1 MIQTIIFCRWGRQGP
16 VAGRTCKSDYQGKSN
31 TAPNRVEQRGG
42 FSIAA
47 QIAGDYVKAVFL
59 DRRFGLFLLLLF
71 INGVV
76 FGPFLPFLPV
86 YVEEELNLSQ
96 TFTANFRTISLF
108 LMATF
113 VLLGGVL
120 SDSLGPKKS
129 MMLGLIGTP
138 VAAAVFVIVNP
149 GVLLGL
155 AIYRGVSEGLLNGG
169 GQTYMIATA
178 PASRLGA
185 ATAVFFLGN
194 TLGSALGSLIGGA
207 ILELSSFTTLGFVML
222 VASGPVLLAVLFLLP
237 DVQTGDSDRPK
248 VRDVLRGYREIV
260 GRRHVWMLSSMQFL
274 RTTFWG
280 AASLTMPFLMH
291 ELTGSKIAVSAFNT
305 VSLVVGMGSMIVVG
319 AISDRVGRRKIV
331 MVCIAGI
338 GIASALLAVSA
349 GNAAALFVAGTIA
362 TTVAWTLSGQVTPLA
377 KEMSEPGEEGR
388 LVGMILFPWALG
400 MLAGAQIHGQFSES
414 NPGLMFALLTLLL
427 VAALGLAELMFRSAA
442 HRPAFARRD

>member
-1 MIQTIIFCRWGRQGP
+1 MAPLPFRICR
-16 VAGRTCKSDYQGKSN
+16 SDHHRKSN
-31 TAPNRVEQRGG
+31 IAPNRAEQRDG
-42 FSIAA
+42 SEIATE
-47 QIAGDYVKAVFL
+47 IARDYVRTVFL

-86 YVEEELNLSQ
+86 YVEEELELSQ

-138 VAAAVFVIVNP
+138 VAAAVFIIVNP
-149 GVLLGL
+149 GVLLAL
-155 AIYRGVSEGLLNGG
+155 SIYRGISDGLLNGG

-185 ATAVFFLGN
+185 ATAIYFLGN
-194 TLGSALGSLIGGA
+194 TLGSALGSLIGGV
-207 ILELSSFTTLGFVML
+207 ILELSSFTILGFAML
-222 VASGPVLLAVLFLLP
+222 ATSGPVLLAVLFLLP
-237 DVQTGDSDRPK
+237 DVQTGASGRPK
-248 VRDVLRGYREIV
+248 VTEVLRGYREIV
-260 GRRHVWMLSSMQFL
+260 GRRHVWTLSSMQFL

-280 AASLTMPFLMH
+280 AASLTMPFLMN

-305 VSLVVGMGSMIVVG
+305 VSLVVGMASMIVVG
-319 AISDRVGRRKIV
+319 AISDRIGRRKIV
-331 MVCIAGI
+331 MGCIAGI
-338 GIASALLAVSA
+338 GISSALLALSS
-349 GNAAALFVAGTIA
+349 GNAPGLFVAGTLA
-362 TTVAWTLSGQVTPLA
+362 TTIAWTLSGQVTPLA
-377 KEMSEPGEEGR
+377 KEMSEQGEEGR

-414 NPGLMFALLTLLL
+414 NPGLMFALLTILL
-427 VAALGLAELMFRSAA
+427 VASLGLAELMFRSAA
-442 HRPAFARRD
+442 ARPAFARRD